1 MSGCLSI
8 CLSVCIAICLSASAS
23 PCACLSVCLSVRLSC
38 LSVRPPA
45 FLSICHLSICMS
57 FCLSCSQPVRLSLS
71 PPGCE
76 GDLPVAEGVP
86 VGAVHGELHQLWLRR
101 SHHQQDDSRG
111 SAHSD
116 PQCHVVALP
125 PAVESRPEL
134 APRGPPSRRWT
145 KADCWTE
152 WNMINITVMV

>member
-1 MSGCLSI
+1 MVCMSGCLSI
-8 CLSVCIAICLSASAS
+8 CLFVSAS

-38 LSVRPPA
+38 LSVRLPA

-57 FCLSCSQPVRLSLS
+57 SCLPCSQPVRLSLS
-71 PPGCE
+71 PPGCG

-125 PAVESRPEL
+125 PGGSASRQL
-134 APRGPPSRRWT
+134 WRAGQSWLPRAHHRGGGL
-145 KADCWTE
+145 KQ
-152 WNMINITVMV
+152 TVVLNGI

>member
-38 LSVRPPA
+38 LSVRLPA

-57 FCLSCSQPVRLSLS
+57 SCLSCSQPVCLSLS
-71 PPGCE
+71 PPGC
-76 GDLPVAEGVP
+76 GGNLPVAEGVP

-116 PQCHVVALP
+116 PQCPALHSRQLWRAGQSWLPGAHHRGGGLKQTVALN
-125 PAVESRPEL
+125 
-134 APRGPPSRRWT
+134 G
-145 KADCWTE
+145 
-152 WNMINITVMV
+152 I